1 MSHVVSSAVVI
12 TDLECLKVALKK
24 FPQLRWREGQ
34 TNHAWY
40 GSWQDDY
47 SQQDAAY
54 KNGIP
59 PKDYGKCE
67 HAIHMDGVDYE
78 IGVVKRRDGEGY
90 SLVWDFFG
98 SGKKISKCIG
108 DSAEK
113 LMIEYQSHYI
123 RQFADANGMMLDQS
137 TDSEGNLVLTLNEA

>member
-1 MSHVVSSAVVI
+1 MIVL
-12 TDLECLKVALKK
+12 DLEVLRIAIKK
-24 FPQLRWREGQ
+24 FPQLRWIEDKK
-34 TNHAWY
+34 TYNWY
-40 GSWQDDY
+40 AGGWQDDY
-47 SQQDAAY
+47 AKSDAAY

-59 PKDYGKCE
+59 VEDYGKCE

-98 SGKKISKCIG
+98 CGKKISKVIG

-113 LMIEYQSHYI
+113 LMIEYQQHYI
-123 RQFADANGMMLDQS
+123 RQFADSNGMMLDQS